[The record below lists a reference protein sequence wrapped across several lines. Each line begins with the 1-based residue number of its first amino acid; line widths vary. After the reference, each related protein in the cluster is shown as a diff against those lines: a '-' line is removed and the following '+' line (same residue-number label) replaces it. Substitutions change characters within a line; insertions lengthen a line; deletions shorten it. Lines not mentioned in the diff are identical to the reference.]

1 MISVFGL
8 TAALAQLPTAPL
20 IPGAPTE
27 SCSYLQ
33 APADTATRLLA
44 GKGDIPYQFSCKE
57 NRCRVGALTPGD
69 IVPLLAEK
77 NGWSCVASDLTSGW
91 VPADRVTPM
100 PDEPEVNAEEWV
112 GWWQTGTPNKG
123 HKGNRLLITPG
134 TGTGTLKIS
143 GRAYWYGANDNVHL
157 GGIQTEHVMTVGP
170 YLRAVEGDTLS
181 GCVLDLK
188 FDPTTHTFAAHD
200 NLGCGGMNVRF
211 MGVWRKFTPT
221 AADKKD
227 AAQPQH

>member
-1 MISVFGL
+1 MKTLNSFTVFMISVFAL

-100 PDEPEVNAEEWV
+100 PDEP
-112 GWWQTGTPNKG
+112 
-123 HKGNRLLITPG
+123 
-134 TGTGTLKIS
+134 
-143 GRAYWYGANDNVHL
+143 
-157 GGIQTEHVMTVGP
+157 GGE
-170 YLRAVEGDTLS
+170 
-181 GCVLDLK
+181 
-188 FDPTTHTFAAHD
+188 
-200 NLGCGGMNVRF
+200 CGGMGRLVADRHAEQRTQRKPAPDYARHRDWNAQDQRPRLL
-211 MGVWRKFTPT
+211 VWGQRQCSPWRHSNRARHDCGSLPARGRGRHSFRMCARP
-221 AADKKD
+221 
-227 AAQPQH
+227 